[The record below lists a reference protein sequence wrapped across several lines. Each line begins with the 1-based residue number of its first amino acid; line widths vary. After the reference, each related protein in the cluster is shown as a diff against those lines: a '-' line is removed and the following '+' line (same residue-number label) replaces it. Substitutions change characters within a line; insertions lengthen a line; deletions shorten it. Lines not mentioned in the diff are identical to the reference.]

1 MFLLLQ
7 SENNHW
13 KVGLRCRVFTK
24 KSPLRENGHYHRIYP
39 RTCVPRKSSIFCLPP
54 SRVWHNSNR
63 EKSDRSH
70 PTCPR
75 RFFPGEGVQHDGRRR
90 KERPSPPNL
99 ILGMPYGGRPALTVK
114 LFPRP
119 VHPRLVEERS
129 SLLEFYFG
137 MPLGEKLPSLLNSLC
152 APNLRHPR
160 EGGCRHETS
169 REPSPKNRREGRPE
183 RVGRLGKQ
191 SLTYYVSVVFSERV
205 VTVL

>member
-1 MFLLLQ
+1 M
-7 SENNHW
+7 E
-13 KVGLRCRVFTK
+13 GRVAL
-24 KSPLRENGHYHRIYP
+24 SCLHEE
-39 RTCVPRKSSIFCLPP
+39 VPFEGKRPLPP
-54 SRVWHNSNR
+54 NLSPNMCSAEEQHFL
-63 EKSDRSH
+63 
-70 PTCPR
+70 PTP
-75 RFFPGEGVQHDGRRR
+75 FPGLAQFQPG
-90 KERPSPPNL
+90 KERSFSPNLPPKIFPGRGRPARRSAEKRAASPPNL